1 MVAQSAA
8 DGYRARAGDS
18 SLAKPLR
25 EAAELQ
31 AKAEEML
38 EKDCACEALDTA
50 SEALKLF
57 KQVLPQGNF
66 GVADAARAMAAALI
80 ASDRRK
86 EANSLAKEELQKF
99 QEAGDREGAA
109 KMLLA
114 LAEVNGDKRG
124 PKNRE
129 LALDYAEEA
138 RAEFQE
144 LGMQR
149 FEALALLAL
158 ANARLKSPGQEALE
172 PAEDAEQLFH
182 EAGDSKGEA
191 LALHAMAL
199 AKLQLEDA
207 GGAVETAKRALE
219 LFRELGLGA
228 LQAVEEAC
236 IADWLLRH
244 GQEEED
250 ANEAVEAAQNA
261 QTSFQQLG
269 DNGCKS
275 LATDTL
281 VRAMLAAGQQDRGF
295 LLAQQRLEEAKQ
307 KGEKAAEAAAQ
318 HGLVAAHLARQDTDS
333 ALQAAKA
340 SIELYKG
347 LDDARGE
354 AAAFHLVAQL
364 HLRKGTSDQASKAA
378 SAASSAREAMA
389 RVAKDAARPE
399 EEVMILQTLAA
410 AHLAKGDAKS
420 ALEATSAGKDI
431 AKQAEAPGAEASCL
445 MREAGALVLQGD
457 LEAAVAAAS
466 EAQELL
472 REANDPRAEA
482 GAAHFIARV
491 QLERQDYDSARVAAD
506 TARALLRQCGEDGR
520 EVGMLILS
528 TQAGSMELAAGAQPR
543 GAGQAARA
551 FFEGRGRQKVF
562 STAKE
567 AVALSKRLG
576 GPSGLFL
583 QAIARF
589 SLARA
594 YVCSGLVTE
603 AASELAEA
611 MPVFSQSGD
620 RRAEASA
627 KLLHANISLLSGK
640 RDIAM
645 SASKE
650 ALNMFNSMGD
660 SHGASLVDAFYSK
673 LQAAAK
679 AAAPAPAAA
688 PVPTVAVSVAPS
700 ATEAAPDG
708 DALARPA
715 ALDKMKMALPDRVK
729 YSLTQLVAEAIG
741 MDHVEEDKTLMETGM
756 TSIASIMLR
765 DKIQAEFPEIP
776 EMDLTFV
783 FDYPTIR
790 DMTGFVLQSLPDDA

>member
-8 DGYRARAGDS
+8 DGYRARAQDS
-18 SLAKPLR
+18 ALAEPLR
-25 EAAELQ
+25 QASELQ
-31 AKAEEML
+31 AKAEDLL
-38 EKDCACEALDTA
+38 EKDRASEALDA
-50 SEALKLF
+50 SSEALKLF

-66 GVADAARAMAAALI
+66 GVADSARAMSAALT
-80 ASDRRK
+80 ALDRRK
-86 EANSLAKEELQKF
+86 EANSLAKEELKKF
-99 QEAGDREGAA
+99 QDEGNREGAA

-129 LALDYAEEA
+129 LALEYAEEA
-138 RAEFQE
+138 RAEFSE

-172 PAEDAEQLFH
+172 PAEEAEQLFH
-182 EAGDSKGEA
+182 EAADPKGEA

-207 GGAVETAKRALE
+207 GGAVEEAKRALE
-219 LFRELGLGA
+219 LFRELGLES

-236 IADWLLRH
+236 IADWLLRN
-244 GQEEED
+244 GLAEED
-250 ANEAVEAAQNA
+250 GNEAVEAAQHA
-261 QTSFQQLG
+261 MESFERIG

-281 VRAMLAAGQQDRGF
+281 VRAMFAAGQQDRGI
-295 LLAQQRLEEAKQ
+295 LLAQQTLEEAKQ
-307 KGEKAAEAAAQ
+307 KGDKAAEAAAQ

-333 ALQAAKA
+333 ALQAAQA

-354 AAAFHLVAQL
+354 AAAFHIVAQL

-378 SAASSAREAMA
+378 SAASSARQAMA
-389 RVAKDAARPE
+389 RVKDGARPE

-420 ALEATSAGKDI
+420 SMEATSAGKELC
-431 AKQAEAPGAEASCL
+431 KQVEVPGAEACCL
-445 MREAGALVLQGD
+445 MREAGAHVLQGE
-457 LEAAVAAAS
+457 LEAAVSAAS

-491 QLERQDYDSARVAAD
+491 QLERQDYDAARVAAD
-506 TARALLRQCGEDGR
+506 TARALLRQCGEEGR

-551 FFEGRGRQKVF
+551 FFEGRGRQKVL

-567 AVALSKRLG
+567 AVALSRRLG

-583 QAIARF
+583 QAVARF

-594 YVCSGLVTE
+594 YVCSGLPTE
-603 AASELAEA
+603 AAAELAEA

-640 RDIAM
+640 RDAAM

-650 ALNMFNSMGD
+650 ALNAFSSLGD
-660 SHGASLVDAFYSK
+660 THGASLAEAFSSK
-673 LQAAAK
+673 LAAAAR

-688 PVPTVAVSVAPS
+688 PTVAISVAP
-700 ATEAAPDG
+700 AAEAAPADG
-708 DALARPA
+708 DSGAVARPA
-715 ALDKMKMALPDRVK
+715 AIDKMKMALPERVK
-729 YSLTQLVAEAIG
+729 YSLTELVGEAIG
-741 MDHVEEDKTLMETGM
+741 MEHVEEDKTLMETGM

-765 DKIQAEFPEIP
+765 DKIQQEFPEIP

-790 DMTGFVLQSLPDDA
+790 DMTGFVLQNIPDDA